1 MIDESW
7 FFIYHKTT
15 FYDDTVF
22 NPALIMGIMDSLKK
36 ITVHFNTLINSNVLK
51 IHIKHA
57 LQFGWISLCY
67 ESHDLIKYVN
77 RLCTVQFF
85 ILVPPLYF
93 HLSKS
98 F

>member
-22 NPALIMGIMDSLKK
+22 NPALIMGIMDNLKK

-57 LQFGWISLCY
+57 RSSSAGYHCVMNHTI
-67 ESHDLIKYVN
+67 
-77 RLCTVQFF
+77 
-85 ILVPPLYF
+85 
-93 HLSKS
+93 
-98 F
+98 